1 VNEDEIP
8 DLGEHS
14 TSFYEVWDVGS
25 GLQRRD
31 EALLY
36 YMYKS

>member
-1 VNEDEIP
+1 MIEDEIP
-8 DLGEHS
+8 KRAEQHMT
-14 TSFYEVWDVGS
+14 TSAM
-25 GLQRRD
+25 QRRD